1 VSVRKNAFIRIGL
14 FREGDDIHFTAA
26 NSINQVNNGSP
37 EADSGIGL
45 ENVRKRL
52 ALLYPGKHELNI
64 SDDGTV
70 YNVEL
75 KINTGSQAVS

>member
-1 VSVRKNAFIRIGL
+1 MLSSVSGCSGKVTDIR
-14 FREGDDIHFTAA
+14 FTAA
-26 NSINQVNNGSP
+26 NSINQVKNGSP
-37 EADSGIGL
+37 EVDSGIGL

-52 ALLYPGKHELNI
+52 ALLYPGRHELNI

-75 KINTGSQAVS
+75 KINTGSQPVS